1 MTSSVTMA
9 GLAPVGVK
17 QQRARRV
24 AAAAPARA
32 HLGSAF
38 TSGGGKSL
46 EGQRLSVAVAPAAG
60 ARRGSRCVTSM
71 AAKIAGYIKLAIE
84 AGKANPA
91 PPIGPAL
98 GAKVRF
104 LRLFPPVRWSGERS
118 GRNAGGGKVPG
129 DALATITRPLERAVR
144 ARVGCL
150 MGIPTPSPRVLG
162 ASPSRRPRARVSR
175 RAETLTLFAFF
186 ASPYLTLKRDRISN
200 ADRPAPSRPFLPYPG
215 CEHHDVLQGVQ
226 RQDPG
231 PGGHHHPRRDHRLRG
246 ARASHRTDPPFSSQ
260 KISSERRRFFHQ
272 TKNAVA
278 DPFPYPLFHPT
289 SRPQDKSFTFVL
301 KTPPAAELIKKAA
314 GIGKGAANGVTDI
327 VGSITRDQLEEI
339 AKTKLPDLNADKV
352 ESAMRIVAGT
362 AHNMGVTIEGW
373 EIEESKAGFRE
384 EKAAIWGM
392 KPDDLVKA

>member
-1 MTSSVTMA
+1 MA

-118 GRNAGGGKVPG
+118 GRNAGGGEVPG

-150 MGIPTPSPRVLG
+150 MGIPTPSPRVWG

-186 ASPYLTLKRDRISN
+186 ASPYLTLKHDRISN
-200 ADRPAPSRPFLPYPG
+200 ADRRAPSRPFLPYPG

-260 KISSERRRFFHQ
+260 KIERRRRRFFHQ

-278 DPFPYPLFHPT
+278 DPFLIHFFTQPRARRTSPSPSSSRPLPPPFSSRRLRASAKVPPTVSPT
-289 SRPQDKSFTFVL
+289 SSAPSRATSSRRLPRRSSRISTR
-301 KTPPAAELIKKAA
+301 TRSNPPCASSRAPLTTWA
-314 GIGKGAANGVTDI
+314 
-327 VGSITRDQLEEI
+327 
-339 AKTKLPDLNADKV
+339 
-352 ESAMRIVAGT
+352 
-362 AHNMGVTIEGW
+362 
-373 EIEESKAGFRE
+373 
-384 EKAAIWGM
+384 
-392 KPDDLVKA
+392 

>member
-46 EGQRLSVAVAPAAG
+46 EGQRLSVAVAPAAR

-118 GRNAGGGKVPG
+118 GRNAGGGEVPG

-150 MGIPTPSPRVLG
+150 MGIPTPSPRVWG

-186 ASPYLTLKRDRISN
+186 ASPYLTLKHDRISN
-200 ADRPAPSRPFLPYPG
+200 ADRRALSRPFLSYPG

-246 ARASHRTDPPFSSQ
+246 ARASHLTDPQ
-260 KISSERRRFFHQ
+260 
-272 TKNAVA
+272 
-278 DPFPYPLFHPT
+278 FHPKRSSAQDVAFSIRLKT
-289 SRPQDKSFTFVL
+289 QWLTRSLSTFPPNLAPAGQVLHLRPQDPSRRRSHQEGCGHRQGCRQRCHRHRRL
-301 KTPPAAELIKKAA
+301 HHARPARGDCQDEAPGSQRGQDRIRHAHRRGHRSQHGRDHRRL
-314 GIGKGAANGVTDI
+314 GDRGVQ
-327 VGSITRDQLEEI
+327 GW
-339 AKTKLPDLNADKV
+339 LP
-352 ESAMRIVAGT
+352 RG
-362 AHNMGVTIEGW
+362 EGGHLGH
-373 EIEESKAGFRE
+373 EAR
-384 EKAAIWGM
+384 
-392 KPDDLVKA
+392 